1 MYQTTFTKYIY
12 RNGILIN
19 TFNSQV
25 DFNNDDNE
33 NLIIGNWAIND
44 ANTFEGYLDDL
55 RIYNRVLSGAEVQKL
70 YDSKDSKYIENGL
83 ISGSTDEYFVF
94 KYNPERAVSEQ
105 TKYTIN
111 FPQDT
116 ECDILVVGGAGYVG
130 GGIVDKLEHKHQVT
144 VYDSLIYENEFR
156 KNVNFIYG
164 DIRDYSKLNKIL
176 KNYDAVV
183 WLAALVG
190 DGACS
195 INPTLTYEINSE
207 SVKNLVSNFK
217 GKIIFFSTC
226 SVYGAQEGV
235 LSEESEVNPLSEY
248 AKSKLV
254 AEDILN
260 NSDAIIFRLGTLF
273 GIGDEFSRIRLDL
286 VVNVLVTKALID
298 KKMSVF
304 GGEQWR
310 PLLHVKDVANAVDH
324 TIESSLKGVYNLHYK
339 NFRISEIADLI
350 KDKISNV
357 EIVTTPLPF
366 QDARNYQVSSEKFKL
381 ASNFEAEV
389 SLEKGIIEVFD
400 LISSGRIKDINNPR
414 YSNHDF
420 LKTFGVN

>member
-1 MYQTTFTKYIY
+1 M
-12 RNGILIN
+12 N
-19 TFNSQV
+19 
-25 DFNNDDNE
+25 
-33 NLIIGNWAIND
+33 
-44 ANTFEGYLDDL
+44 
-55 RIYNRVLSGAEVQKL
+55 
-70 YDSKDSKYIENGL
+70 
-83 ISGSTDEYFVF
+83 
-94 KYNPERAVSEQ
+94 
-105 TKYTIN
+105 
-111 FPQDT
+111 
-116 ECDILVVGGAGYVG
+116 ILVVGGAGYVG
-130 GGIVDKLEHKHQVT
+130 GGIVDKLQQKHQVT

-164 DIRDYSKLNKIL
+164 DIRDYSKLNKTL
-176 KNYDAVV
+176 KQYDAVV

-207 SVKNLVSNFK
+207 SVKNLVANFK

-235 LSEESEVNPLSEY
+235 LNEESEVNPLSEY

-254 AEDILN
+254 AEDILT
-260 NSDAIIFRLGTLF
+260 NSDAIVFRLGTLF

-298 KKMSVF
+298 NKMSVF

-339 NFRISEIADLI
+339 NFKISEIADLI
-350 KDKISNV
+350 KEKISNV

-366 QDARNYQVSSEKFKL
+366 QDARNYQVSSEKLKL

-389 SLEKGIIEVFD
+389 SLEKGIDEVFN

-414 YSNHDF
+414 YSNQNF
-420 LKTFGVN
+420 LKTFGVS